1 MLLNHYTTN
10 KIRDQYCVAIV
21 LDFQLFIVTVQ
32 TYILKK
38 KKIIFY
44 LDNQDEKLKKWFLI
58 SVIQNYCIVSPLLG
72 PKISITQI
80 YKDSDIIFIL
90 KILSWNVIIIL
101 Q

>member
-38 KKIIFY
+38 KIIFY
-44 LDNQDEKLKKWFLI
+44 LDNQDEKLKK
-58 SVIQNYCIVSPLLG
+58 
-72 PKISITQI
+72 
-80 YKDSDIIFIL
+80 
-90 KILSWNVIIIL
+90 
-101 Q
+101 